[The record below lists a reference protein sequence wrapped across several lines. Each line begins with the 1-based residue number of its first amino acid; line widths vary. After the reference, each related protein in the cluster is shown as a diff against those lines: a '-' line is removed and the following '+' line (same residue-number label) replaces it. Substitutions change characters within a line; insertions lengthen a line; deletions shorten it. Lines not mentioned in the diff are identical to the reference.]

1 MTRNRLGWLIG
12 IGGAMFASWWWRR
25 RANARPTAYATSS
38 RGETIYRNAPEPTGL
53 GGGPT

>member
-12 IGGAMFASWWWRR
+12 ISGAMVAGWWWRR
-25 RANARPTAYATSS
+25 RAASRPTTFATSA
-38 RGETIYRNAPEPTGL
+38 RGETIYHNTPEPTGL